1 MSKLRIGFLVPS
13 YPPQS
18 ASHMPAVMQ
27 ALADAGV
34 AVDLVPPSKRVV
46 DLSSVRVE
54 HAVNGTP
61 PVQRDLLP
69 RDGRPVAEPDQQLA
83 QQQVTTASRRLLI
96 ALGVLPG
103 YRGVWRSMHF
113 SGRIPIETA
122 WRVWPGWTERALTR
136 EVPSVESATPA
147 ASAQP
152 SERLH

>member
-1 MSKLRIGFLVPS
+1 MLPIKSFFGSYVFLCN
-13 YPPQS
+13 
-18 ASHMPAVMQ
+18 
-27 ALADAGV
+27 ADACQLFISTTYERYLARLGPERF
-34 AVDLVPPSKRVV
+34 ARLAGFFLDERPPSSGCTV
-46 DLSSVRVE
+46 S
-54 HAVNGTP
+54 TP
-61 PVQRDLLP
+61 GQPFILTPV
-69 RDGRPVAEPDQQLA
+69 LA
-83 QQQVTTASRRLLI
+83 GHLLI

>member
-1 MSKLRIGFLVPS
+1 ME
-13 YPPQS
+13 
-18 ASHMPAVMQ
+18 PAVAV
-27 ALADAGV
+27 ALQILASGFAAGAVYGLV
-34 AVDLVPPSKRVV
+34 AVGHSLVFRLTGVV
-46 DLSSVRVE
+46 HFAFGE
-54 HAVNGTP
+54 
-61 PVQRDLLP
+61 
-69 RDGRPVAEPDQQLA
+69 
-83 QQQVTTASRRLLI
+83 LI